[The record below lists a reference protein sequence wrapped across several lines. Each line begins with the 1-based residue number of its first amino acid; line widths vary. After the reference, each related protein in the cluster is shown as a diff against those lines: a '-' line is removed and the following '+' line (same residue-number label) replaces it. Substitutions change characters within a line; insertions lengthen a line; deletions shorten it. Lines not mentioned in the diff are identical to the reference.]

1 MFLTNDLRW
10 DGFGAQYQSIIW
22 SILFAEC
29 NNDTFLYSD
38 IERMLNHEEDEKSFI
53 EKAVSLMNLKGK
65 YTNVTDVGPQV
76 IYALKWPYFY
86 KQVEKNMEFYHS
98 SSSFKKIQDL
108 YFSNKQTPFDD
119 KHLHV
124 AVHIRRPVSI
134 DVRINGADTP
144 NDYYFKCMNGIR
156 NDFSQSEKPLQ
167 FHIYSQGKESDFD
180 VFKEFNPVFH
190 LDETTFPSFIGMT
203 FADILVT
210 SASSYSYT
218 AALLSK
224 GMVLYL
230 PFWHPPRAHWKIL
243 FSA

>member
-29 NNDTFLYSD
+29 NNNKFLYSD
-38 IERMLNHEEDEKSFI
+38 IERMLNYEADENSFI
-53 EKAVSLMNLKGK
+53 KDAVSLMNLKGN
-65 YTNVTDVGPQV
+65 YTNVTDVGGQV

-86 KQVEKNMEFYHS
+86 KEVERDMEFYHS

-108 YFSNKQTPFDD
+108 YFLNKKSPFDD

-134 DVRINGADTP
+134 DVRTNGTDTP
-144 NDYYFKCMNGIR
+144 NEYYYKSMNSIR
-156 NDFSQSEKPLQ
+156 QGFSHSEKPLQ
-167 FHIYSQGKESDFD
+167 FHIYSQGKESDFS
-180 VFKEFNPVFH
+180 VFSEFAPVFH

-224 GMVLYL
+224 GIIIYL
-230 PFWHPPRAHWKIL
+230 PFWHPPRAHWNML
-243 FSA
+243 LSA